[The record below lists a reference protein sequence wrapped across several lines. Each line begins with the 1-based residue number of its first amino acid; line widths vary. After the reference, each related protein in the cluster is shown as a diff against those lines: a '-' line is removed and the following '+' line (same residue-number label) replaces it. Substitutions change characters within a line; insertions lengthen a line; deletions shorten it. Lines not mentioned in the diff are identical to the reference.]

1 MSESPKAA
9 RTTRPETEQ
18 LSYEEARAQLIE
30 VVNTLES
37 GGTSLTESLALW
49 EKGEQLAAV
58 CQEALTGARERMDAA
73 LENDQHD

>member
-1 MSESPKAA
+1 MSESPQPGERAESAA
-9 RTTRPETEQ
+9 SG

-49 EKGEQLAAV
+49 EKGEQLAAA
-58 CQEALTGARERMDAA
+58 CQDALSGARERMDAA
-73 LENDQHD
+73 LDKTDDA

>member
-1 MSESPKAA
+1 MSQSHETDERAETAA
-9 RTTRPETEQ
+9 SN

-49 EKGEQLAAV
+49 EKGEQLAAA
-58 CQEALTGARERMDAA
+58 CQDALNGARARMDAA
-73 LENDQHD
+73 ADKDDD